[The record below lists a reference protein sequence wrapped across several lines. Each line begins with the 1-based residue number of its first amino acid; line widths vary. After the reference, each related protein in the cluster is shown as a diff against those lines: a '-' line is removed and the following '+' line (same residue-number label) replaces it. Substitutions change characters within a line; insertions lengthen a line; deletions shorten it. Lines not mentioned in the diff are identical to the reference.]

1 MLISDLAKKPHHHPE
16 FDMPQRQDTPASAPQ
31 RRRLGRGLDS
41 LVSTPV
47 RIEIPRAGE
56 GEHAA
61 ETRGGRPMSP
71 PGHASLRGVDQ
82 DGRPDPSHPAP
93 AGISLVA
100 VADISPNRNQPRQQ
114 FDETALSALAESIRA
129 DGLMQPI
136 VVRRSSNVATKFE
149 LIAGERR
156 WRAAQR
162 IGLQRVPAV
171 IRDVDDRVATELALI
186 ENLQREDLNP
196 IERAEAFEHLAEQ
209 YAMTHEQIGARL
221 GLDRA
226 SVSNLIR
233 LNKLDMFTK
242 DAVRAG
248 GLSLG
253 HARALLAIVDEGE
266 RTRLARRALQLGW
279 SVRELERQTQQAAA
293 GTRERSADNH
303 VAAANRRDLERRL
316 GEHLGTKVRIV
327 TARKK
332 GAGRVVID
340 FFSFDQFEGL
350 MERMGYRSDD
360 SP

>member
-1 MLISDLAKKPHHHPE
+1 MPQHQPE
-16 FDMPQRQDTPASAPQ
+16 LDMPQRQDAPASAPQ

-47 RIEIPRAGE
+47 RIEIPRTGE
-56 GEHAA
+56 SEHAA
-61 ETRGGRPMSP
+61 DARGGRPISP
-71 PGHASLRGVDQ
+71 PGPASSRGVDH
-82 DGRPDPSHPAP
+82 GGPESSYPESSHAAPSHAAP

-114 FDETALSALAESIRA
+114 FDETALNALAESIRA

-136 VVRRSSNVATKFE
+136 VVRRSANVATQFE

-171 IRDVDDRVATELALI
+171 IRDVDDRAATVLALI

-196 IERAEAFEHLAEQ
+196 IERAEAFEHLAGQ
-209 YAMTHEQIGARL
+209 YGMTHEQIGARL

-253 HARALLAIVDEGE
+253 HARALLAIADEGE
-266 RTRLARRALQLGW
+266 RARLARRALQLGW
-279 SVRELERQTQQAAA
+279 SVRELERQTQHA
-293 GTRERSADNH
+293 GTRERSAENQ